1 MITVSSAKPLED
13 AAKARTRPS
22 LADVVGFLRFVFAR
36 WRDDRAPQVAASL
49 TYTSLLAITP
59 VFAIAVALL
68 SSAGFF
74 REAMVQLKI
83 FLLVN
88 LAPEIAGRIITE
100 YMPQFAHN
108 ARRLTTYS
116 LVFLMITAT
125 VLMLTIDR
133 SFNAI
138 WKSRGRRPYWLS
150 VLAYLVLLVS
160 GPLLIGLGVTIT
172 TYVMTLSA
180 GVGVPEFANPAL
192 LRLIPT
198 LFSAIAFFLLYRIV
212 PHGRVHTMHAAVG
225 GLVAAM
231 LFEAAK
237 ELFAIYVRYAPTY
250 SAVYGT
256 FAALPLF
263 LLWVYMS
270 WLVVL
275 FGAELT
281 ASLEYW
287 NSRLWT
293 QAPRHDPRYGHA
305 VALARHL
312 FEARGAAVPFE
323 HLRAATGMP
332 LDQLEDALHHMTA
345 SGMVERVGRDGY
357 AIRETG
363 APPPP
368 QPRRLRHAL
377 RKARREARKWHKGA
391 DGRPDTTD
399 VTADDGS

>member
-1 MITVSSAKPLED
+1 
-13 AAKARTRPS
+13 
-22 LADVVGFLRFVFAR
+22 
-36 WRDDRAPQVAASL
+36 
-49 TYTSLLAITP
+49 
-59 VFAIAVALL
+59 
-68 SSAGFF
+68 
-74 REAMVQLKI
+74 
-83 FLLVN
+83 
-88 LAPEIAGRIITE
+88 
-100 YMPQFAHN
+100 
-108 ARRLTTYS
+108 
-116 LVFLMITAT
+116 
-125 VLMLTIDR
+125 
-133 SFNAI
+133 
-138 WKSRGRRPYWLS
+138 
-150 VLAYLVLLVS
+150 
-160 GPLLIGLGVTIT
+160 
-172 TYVMTLSA
+172 
-180 GVGVPEFANPAL
+180 
-192 LRLIPT
+192 
-198 LFSAIAFFLLYRIV
+198 
-212 PHGRVHTMHAAVG
+212 
-225 GLVAAM
+225 
-231 LFEAAK
+231 
-237 ELFAIYVRYAPTY
+237 
-250 SAVYGT
+250 VYGT

-293 QAPRHDPRYGHA
+293 QAPKHDPRYGHA

-368 QPRRLRHAL
+368 PRRLRHAL
-377 RKARREARKWHKGA
+377 RKARREARKWHKGG